1 MLDRYRDCDSEWE
14 LLSENGFV
22 DIFLLVLSYAFTQKM
37 VGIGI
42 NEILKGSFIKQ
53 AKFCVNLAFLSAI
66 YGYTAIMFVAIVSS
80 FVYIFGKMV
89 KNRLVL
95 MLVLANALICIFTY
109 PDVVSIVVEHG
120 KHVQE
125 AFENSKLKLV
135 FDSKFS
141 KLKKFYTEITQIAI
155 ILSLFRSVSFSFED
169 TTQSLDNYFDFL
181 DFMNGL

>member
-1 MLDRYRDCDSEWE
+1 MLNRYRDCDSEWE

-66 YGYTAIMFVAIVSS
+66 YGYTAVMFVAIVSS

-95 MLVLANALICIFTY
+95 MLVLANALIMLFTY
-109 PDVVSIVVEHG
+109 PDTVSILVEHG
-120 KHVQE
+120 KHFQE
-125 AFENSKLKLV
+125 PFDTSIKSKIQPFLFPNSNSSTPKSLK
-135 FDSKFS
+135 S
-141 KLKKFYTEITQIAI
+141 Q
-155 ILSLFRSVSFSFED
+155 LSCL
-169 TTQSLDNYFDFL
+169 YFDL
-181 DFMNGL
+181 

>member
-66 YGYTAIMFVAIVSS
+66 YGYTAIIFVAILSS

-89 KNRLVL
+89 RNRLVL
-95 MLVLANALICIFTY
+95 MLVLANALIMIFSY
-109 PDVVSIVVEHG
+109 PDIVSIVVEHG
-120 KHVQE
+120 KHFQS
-125 AFENSKLKLV
+125 AFESSIESQNKFPNSQTRTVLHRNHSNRNYLV
-135 FDSKFS
+135 FISIGE
-141 KLKKFYTEITQIAI
+141 L
-155 ILSLFRSVSFSFED
+155 
-169 TTQSLDNYFDFL
+169 
-181 DFMNGL
+181 